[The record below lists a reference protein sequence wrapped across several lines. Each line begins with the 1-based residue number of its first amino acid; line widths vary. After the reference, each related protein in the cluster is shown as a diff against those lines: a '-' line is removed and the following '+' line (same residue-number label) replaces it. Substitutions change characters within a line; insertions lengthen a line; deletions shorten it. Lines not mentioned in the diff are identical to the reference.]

1 MADSRRCTVCGRALR
16 DPVSRARGT
25 GPVCDRKTRERALRL
40 PSTRR
45 PALPPYVGGRPVDD
59 VPTGSLF

>member
-1 MADSRRCTVCGRALR
+1 MAESPRCTVCARTLR

-25 GPVCDRKTRERALRL
+25 GPVCERKTRERALRL

-45 PALPPYVGGRPVDD
+45 PALPAYVGGRPVDD
-59 VPTGSLF
+59 VPTSPLF

>member
-16 DPVSRARGT
+16 DPASRARGT
-25 GPVCDRKTRERALRL
+25 GPVRERNTRALRL

-45 PALPPYVGGRPVDD
+45 PALPPYVNGRPVDD
-59 VPTGSLF
+59 IAIGSPLF